1 MFTFLK
7 REKDDTLYSVGLDIG
22 ASKIC
27 VVVVA
32 QKPNEEKPNIVGIG
46 VTERKPIKNKQ
57 KKRIANVDQTAGEIE
72 KAIKIAENQANIK
85 ITEVNVGIPASLAQF
100 MDSRGIV
107 SINSQNQKITPID
120 IQRVLK
126 EAQSITIPN
135 DWVVLHILP
144 QEFILNGVS
153 EDIINPIGMKAS
165 KLEVL
170 AKVVFVPND
179 ELKNIYECLQYNG
192 LRVSN
197 FVLEP
202 LAIGKAVLDETELEL
217 GVSLIDIG
225 EMYTQV
231 AIFYNGVLRY
241 AKGFELSGRHITMDI
256 HQVLGII
263 QTQAE
268 ELKRKYGHCHVP
280 SLRDDR
286 VIQLSISK
294 IRSIISISR
303 SKLADIIQ
311 ARVEEIFQHS
321 LESLRTSKINEAFQ
335 SGVVLTGGTMLLEGI
350 EEVAFEQLGMAVRI
364 ASPSSYNCEGLIQQ
378 ANKPNYSTAVG
389 LAIYGLE
396 SIHNISH
403 QVVSISNNEKKV
415 INKIVEFFRFF

>member
-7 REKDDTLYSVGLDIG
+7 KEKDDTLYSIGLDIG

-27 VVVVA
+27 AVVVA
-32 QKPNEEKPNIVGIG
+32 QKPNEEKPNVVGIG

-72 KAIKIAENQANIK
+72 KAIRIAENQANIK
-85 ITEVNVGIPASLAQF
+85 ITEVNVGIPASLTQF

-107 SINSQNQKITPID
+107 SINSPNQKITPID
-120 IQRVLK
+120 VQRVLK
-126 EAQSITIPN
+126 EAQNITIPN

-179 ELKNIYECLQYNG
+179 ELKNIYECLQYND

-197 FVLEP
+197 FILEP

-231 AIFYNGVLRY
+231 GIFYNGVLRY
-241 AKGFELSGRHITMDI
+241 ANGFELSGRHITMDI

-268 ELKRKYGHCHVP
+268 ELKRKYGHCHSP

-286 VIQLSISK
+286 IIQLPISK
-294 IRSIISISR
+294 IRSIISIPR
-303 SKLADIIQ
+303 SKLAEIIQ

-321 LESLRTSKINEAFQ
+321 LESLLASKISEAFQ

-396 SIHNISH
+396 GMNNISH
-403 QVVSISNNEKKV
+403 QVVSFSYNEKKV
-415 INKIVEFFRFF
+415 MNKIVEFFRFF